1 MPETGQTVS
10 HYKIIEKLGAGG
22 MGIVFKAEDVRL
34 GRFVALKF
42 LPEGLARDHQSLERF
57 KREARAASAL
67 NHPHI
72 CTIYDIDES
81 ESQTFIAMEL
91 LEGKTM
97 KQRAIAAVPIDELL
111 DAAIQIAD
119 ALHAAHTKG
128 IIHRDIKPANI
139 FITQSGQAKI
149 LDFGLAKF
157 SSKLADS
164 AETTRTAG
172 ESLTGP
178 DSVLGTI
185 AYMSPEQAR
194 GEELDARSD
203 LFSFGVVLYEMATG
217 RQAFGGSTSAVVFDA
232 ILNKVAASPMS
243 LNSELP
249 YELDRI
255 INRALEKDR
264 RLRYQSASDLHA
276 ELRRLKRD
284 RDSGHMA
291 AARPSVRIPS
301 LAVLPFANLSAD
313 KENEYFSDGLA
324 EEIINALTQ
333 LPGLQVTAR
342 TSSFFF
348 RGKEADI
355 REIGARLNV
364 ENILE
369 GSVRRSGNRIRVTAQ
384 LINAA
389 NGYHLWSERYDRD
402 MTDIFAVQDEI
413 SQAIAGKLRVR
424 LAAGGPLVKRSAEN
438 LEAYDLC
445 LKARYHLYK
454 HTPESHEKC
463 RQYCEQAIALDPGY
477 ALAHSRMAEYCW
489 CSMILGF
496 IDTKDAA
503 PKLKSAAMEA
513 LKLDDSLAEAH
524 SALGMA
530 LGFCDFDWTGGE
542 REFRRG
548 MELNPASPEVHIY
561 AHFSLLATGR
571 LEESM
576 AEMEHALKQDPLSPL
591 FNAHLGIM
599 YHLKRNT
606 DQAIAYCRLA
616 IELDP
621 TFWLAHWF
629 LALAHFGGGQL
640 DAAITT
646 AEKGIEDCGR
656 YPLLLMCLGSCYA
669 TAGKP
674 VEARQ
679 LLEELETRS
688 RATYISSFAI
698 GTLHLALGEID
709 QGLERFA
716 GGVEDRDP
724 MFIISLKIEPFYDP
738 LRSHPAFQAIL
749 RKANL
754 EP

>member
-42 LPEGLARDHQSLERF
+42 LPEGLARDRQSLERF

-81 ESQTFIAMEL
+81 EGQTFIAMEL
-91 LEGKTM
+91 LEGRTM

-232 ILNKVAASPMS
+232 ILNKAAASPMS

-284 RDSGHMA
+284 RDSGHKA

-301 LAVLPFANLSAD
+301 LAVLPFANMSGD
-313 KENEYFSDGLA
+313 KEQEYFSDGLA
-324 EEIINALTQ
+324 EEIINALTK
-333 LPGLQVTAR
+333 LPGLRVAAR
-342 TSSFFF
+342 SSSFFF
-348 RGKEADI
+348 RGKEGDI
-355 REIGARLNV
+355 REIGAKLNV
-364 ENILE
+364 ENVLE
-369 GSVRRSGNRIRVTAQ
+369 GSVRKAGNRIRITAQ
-384 LINAA
+384 LISIAD
-389 NGYHLWSERYDRD
+389 GYHLWSERYDRE
-402 MTDIFAVQDEI
+402 MTDIFAIQDEI
-413 SQAIAGKLRVR
+413 SEAIADKLRVQLSGEKPR
-424 LAAGGPLVKRSAEN
+424 VKRYTEN
-438 LEAYDLC
+438 AEAYNLY
-445 LKARYHLYK
+445 LKGRHHLQK
-454 HTPESHEKC
+454 WTPEGLMKAKE
-463 RQYCEQAIALDPGY
+463 YFEQAIALDPKY
-477 ALAHSRMAEYCW
+477 ALAWYGMAMFHFHMGSFGYVV
-489 CSMILGF
+489 
-496 IDTKDAA
+496 
-503 PKLKSAAMEA
+503 PKPAYAQARQAA
-513 LKLDDSLAEAH
+513 LKALEIDETLAEAH
-524 SALGMA
+524 TIMGIQLACNYEWKDS
-530 LGFCDFDWTGGE
+530 E
-542 REFRRG
+542 REFLRAL
-548 MELNPASPEVHIY
+548 ELDPKSEDAWSMYDYYYLVPM
-561 AHFSLLATGR
+561 GR
-571 LEESM
+571 LDEAVAASQRAVE
-576 AEMEHALKQDPLSPL
+576 QDPLSPFL
-591 FNAHLGIM
+591 QWRLGLRYYYKRQWDRAIEQFHNAL
-599 YHLKRNT
+599 
-606 DQAIAYCRLA
+606 
-616 IELDP
+616 ELDP
-621 TFWLAHWF
+621 NYFIAYVYLGFAYFFMGNFDEAIRPMESAVRLTGRIPLI
-629 LALAHFGGGQL
+629 LGVLGGIYALA
-640 DAAITT
+640 
-646 AEKGIEDCGR
+646 GR
-656 YPLLLMCLGSCYA
+656 IS
-669 TAGKP
+669 
-674 VEARQ
+674 EAQ
-679 LLEELETRS
+679 SILEELQAHAEKS
-688 RATYISSFAI
+688 YVPAFSFAAYYTLVREFEKAFDWYEKAVDEQ
-698 GTLHLALGEID
+698 GFYALHLRVHPG
-709 QGLERFA
+709 
-716 GGVEDRDP
+716 
-724 MFIISLKIEPFYDP
+724 MDP
-738 LRSHPAFQAIL
+738 LRSHPRYQALL
-749 RKANL
+749 RKMNL
-754 EP
+754 E